1 MRLSPD
7 ADFIPTPMQLRVLHA
22 VKAVGEADIP
32 ALAARLYLTETGVRQ
47 HVGVLESA
55 GLVLSRSASNNRPG
69 RNRRVYTTT
78 PDADAYFPDNSGS
91 QLAALVGY
99 LRHVHPDVLDGWL
112 SEWMNYRSG
121 RVQAADPESTVEQ
134 RVAQV
139 VDNATRRG
147 AIMSLESLDEEA
159 IVVRI
164 HHCPMLTLAK
174 ATPRVC
180 EIERLAVQRFELG
193 SEAKLE
199 AWKLDGSPYCQ
210 FRVVRAPAG

>member
-55 GLVLSRSASNNRPG
+55 GLILSRSASNNRPG

-78 PDADAYFPDNSGS
+78 PDADAYFPDNSPS
-91 QLAALVGY
+91 QLASLVGY
-99 LRHVHPDVLDGWL
+99 LREVHPAALDGWL
-112 SEWMNYRSG
+112 AEWMEYRTS
-121 RVQAADPESTVEQ
+121 RVQAADGESTIED

-147 AIMSLESLDEEA
+147 AIMSLESLDDEA

-180 EIERLAVQRFELG
+180 EIERLAVQRFDPG
-193 SEAKLE
+193 SEAQME
-199 AWKLDGSPYCQ
+199 AWKLTGSPYCQ
-210 FRVVRAPAG
+210 FRVVRPAPG